1 MKNLELRVEEA
12 VGHFWRTRQRQA
24 KNQGRA
30 SGRKDYG
37 SRGAVT
43 GGKQIDGFTRLMA
56 ELLKESGLP
65 RDTIHI
71 EKRQVVLP
79 GWFRPT
85 KEWDLIAVVDGV
97 LLATVEFKSQ
107 VGSFGNNF
115 NNRTEEAIGNATD
128 IRIAYREGAFRGSPR
143 PWSGYFMLLEDSPES
158 RTPVEV
164 KEPHYQV
171 FPEFRNS
178 SYAIDTESC
187 VRNSCENGSTMPHV
201 FSFPTRKA
209 DCAAFI
215 ASRQQK
221 LAFAISPRRLLPMRW
236 PSPDSVNERDL
247 HAQVVAYQVFPQRY
261 RPTSACSG
269 PSTSPNKVD
278 TQT

>member
-1 MKNLELRVEEA
+1 MKDLEQRVEEA
-12 VGHFWRTRQRQA
+12 VRHFWRTRQRQA
-24 KNQGRA
+24 QNQGRV

-65 RDTIHI
+65 REAIYI

-128 IRIAYREGAFRGSPR
+128 LQVAYREGAFRGSPR

-178 SYAIDTESC
+178 SYADRYRILCEKL
-187 VRNSCENGSTMPHV
+187 VRE
-201 FSFPTRKA
+201 RLY
-209 DCAAFI
+209 DAACLLLSDKKGGLRGAYGEPSEEVGFRNF
-215 ASRQQK
+215 ATS
-221 LAFAISPRRLLPMRW
+221 LTAHAMAFARLR
-236 PSPDSVNERDL
+236 
-247 HAQVVAYQVFPQRY
+247 
-261 RPTSACSG
+261 
-269 PSTSPNKVD
+269 K
-278 TQT
+278 